1 MLAGGP
7 SDSRF
12 ASAVKK
18 EDRKNSAEPTRRI
31 HNDHASSMSDG
42 APERDSVIQLER
54 KSVMGRSPT
63 EAEMSR
69 AFSKKRPALGYW
81 DNRGIAEPIRLL
93 LHYVGV
99 EFDDVRFDVGP
110 PPAYDK
116 SDWLLVKDHLGLSAP
131 NLPYWIE
138 PGGLRLTQSHAI
150 TLYLAQKHG
159 VDGESAAV
167 RGRAIMAHECV
178 RDCVSAFM
186 AVTYCNAPGYCDA
199 AEDGVHAAG
208 ALQAA
213 RQSAR
218 FNAKRDAYL
227 KEKLPTHL
235 DTFTTM
241 LRHGATG
248 WVAGSAEPTY
258 ADLCLGEAL
267 DQHLIF
273 TPHCLDAPAHEP
285 LRAFM
290 GRFRG
295 LPAVAAY
302 HQSERFKAEP
312 LHNRYAHFHCGWLH
326 SAEKYYTQRHYTP
339 RSAGEAK
346 KSRRREL
353 CRDILALVLL
363 LGVLGAMM
371 AVGRTAIEFHELEEH
386 VEQEAACAADLPMCN
401 MTGCCCPSPANFV
414 DAGGISLESA
424 SGI

>member
-18 EDRKNSAEPTRRI
+18 EDRKNSAEPTRWI

-99 EFDDVRFDVGP
+99 DFDDVRFDVGP

-150 TLYLAQKHG
+150 TLYLALKHG

-167 RGRAIMAHECV
+167 RGRTIMAHECV

-186 AVTYCNAPGYCDA
+186 AVTY
-199 AEDGVHAAG
+199 
-208 ALQAA
+208 
-213 RQSAR
+213 
-218 FNAKRDAYL
+218 
-227 KEKLPTHL
+227 
-235 DTFTTM
+235 
-241 LRHGATG
+241 
-248 WVAGSAEPTY
+248 
-258 ADLCLGEAL
+258 
-267 DQHLIF
+267 
-273 TPHCLDAPAHEP
+273 
-285 LRAFM
+285 
-290 GRFRG
+290 
-295 LPAVAAY
+295 
-302 HQSERFKAEP
+302 
-312 LHNRYAHFHCGWLH
+312 
-326 SAEKYYTQRHYTP
+326 
-339 RSAGEAK
+339 
-346 KSRRREL
+346 
-353 CRDILALVLL
+353 
-363 LGVLGAMM
+363 
-371 AVGRTAIEFHELEEH
+371 
-386 VEQEAACAADLPMCN
+386 
-401 MTGCCCPSPANFV
+401 
-414 DAGGISLESA
+414 
-424 SGI
+424 